1 MASASFWEGHAQVS
15 VTGSPLVFQPAGRS
29 LFVAIG
35 RNKVSP
41 LVYSAGT
48 AIAGGLRWCDGSS
61 VDARHVVCRAV
72 WLMPLFTA
80 GRSGNH
86 FVVFSRALSMA
97 FCCKYKVVSGW
108 LTEESLAVVP
118 GHFVVVG
125 GLGLRRVR
133 HAPRMFLQ
141 RSNPNAID
149 LVGAS
154 QPRTNKK

>member
-61 VDARHVVCRAV
+61 VDARDVVCRAV
-72 WLMPLFTA
+72 RLADAALHRRQEREPLRRLLEGSLHGLLLQVQGGEWLADRGVVGRRAWPFCRRR
-80 GRSGNH
+80 RSG
-86 FVVFSRALSMA
+86 
-97 FCCKYKVVSGW
+97 
-108 LTEESLAVVP
+108 LASCAARSAYVP
-118 GHFVVVG
+118 PT
-125 GLGLRRVR
+125 LK
-133 HAPRMFLQ
+133 P
-141 RSNPNAID
+141 
-149 LVGAS
+149 
-154 QPRTNKK
+154 